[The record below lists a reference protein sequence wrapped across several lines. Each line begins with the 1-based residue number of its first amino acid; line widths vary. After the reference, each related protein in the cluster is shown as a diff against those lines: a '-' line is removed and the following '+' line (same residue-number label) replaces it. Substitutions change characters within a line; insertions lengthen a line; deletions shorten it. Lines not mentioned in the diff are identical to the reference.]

1 MDLFSNNAETS
12 TVSALTN
19 DSGDPGYGTIVT
31 TGVGL
36 DGFANPSGT
45 RSLRATI
52 TDATMPGQWEVVR
65 IRQIDGVNLVVDRGI
80 ELPWDAGGPMAWPAG
95 AKVSVRLTAGMLESF
110 MQMQESGFFGQVLS
124 GADRFAALG
133 YPALKS
139 AWPQLLANPTSD
151 WHRAG
156 NGLPIVG
163 GSMFVD
169 LGTPPAWAAGNF
181 AHGDVVVPGTPD
193 GCQYWACTNQSNAV
207 YADAVPDFQG
217 MGTHVPLDP
226 TYPSL
231 GYWVPVQMPV
241 DLLVR
246 LDGVRIVVEEVGFIA
261 SVVTA
266 STPPTVSIGSDLG
279 FSDARPTRFA
289 NAVSL
294 SQITAGGE
302 SHRIPIAVGG
312 QLSDSLTF
320 RVDTPAAGGRFSGRF
335 YWRGFYVEG

>member
-1 MDLFSNNAETS
+1 MDLFSNNAET
-12 TVSALTN
+12 VLASALTN

-31 TGVGL
+31 TGAGL

-226 TYPSL
+226 PIRPWAT
-231 GYWVPVQMPV
+231 GCQCRRRWTCWCGW
-241 DLLVR
+241 R
-246 LDGVRIVVEEVGFIA
+246 ACA
-261 SVVTA
+261 SW
-266 STPPTVSIGSDLG
+266 SRRSGS
-279 FSDARPTRFA
+279 S
-289 NAVSL
+289 
-294 SQITAGGE
+294 
-302 SHRIPIAVGG
+302 
-312 QLSDSLTF
+312 
-320 RVDTPAAGGRFSGRF
+320 PA
-335 YWRGFYVEG
+335 W